1 MAIMTA
7 YDLPI
12 QDERLSPYNLPNQ
25 INPLR
30 GAFTAFGLEV
40 LNNVGTYKSLAQTG
54 TSFVR
59 DATDGFFSESP
70 EVSAPLSAADLG
82 RVNKF
87 YPELEIGKEASREQ
101 IEAAIDRRER
111 EKALEYLE
119 MHASPGFAS
128 SAAIFTGEVAGSLTD
143 VPALKGTKWVTK
155 GITRGSELLA
165 TKVAESAVS
174 RLGGTASVKAQQLI
188 TDNAGKLAF
197 LKGGAGLATFTGIHE
212 LETQGTSRLTGVLT
226 PNEADYR
233 LMDGVFNVASSGLVG
248 GLLGLTAE
256 KITGKMIDKAF
267 VSHTKGKDTSGID
280 ADIEEKEGDYLYR
293 GSSKRFFDFRRYPDA
308 EFDKGFWFADTKEH
322 AEFYGKHISKI
333 KKSDDFKIFDV
344 DNNNDPELSAI
355 YKELHKNAITFEAFK
370 RVKLKGSH
378 KTEFDNAKKNRVV
391 LINKFLEAAKAKGY
405 IGLKRREGFHD
416 DWGVNTTQ
424 QGKEVQRKNETM
436 FFEDPVKKAKKV
448 LKQQARDEFLK
459 NIHTMSFEP
468 GSPSELFKKS
478 AAVVKAFF
486 QSSQE
491 ATERETLDN
500 VSQAL
505 EAGKEPDNV
514 YIHEVNRHD
523 AWKRLQGYLSQAE
536 ITPDDFIE
544 SLEAQHKDLSDALD
558 VENPSME
565 ALQELATNRAL
576 IDLAGKTE
584 TDVMP
589 SDEAKASFIRSM
601 RQNQVHFED
610 AQQPYVDIHTAP
622 EGAQNILN
630 ERVQAFSHEEMQ
642 VLADKANTF
651 AKRAMK
657 RRSLLDFEKPLTEFI
672 RTYGN
677 QIAGEIEGGATLD
690 AEYLRKWFDFLA
702 PDALTD
708 IEGLVDANKSD
719 IDFVLENVAQV
730 LEDLKRKA
738 KGAAFEA
745 SPDLLET
752 TIKRQFEYV
761 KAQVIRSQRD
771 AIAYEQKLQTL
782 VNAVKALDN
791 KEGEGLRQGINA
803 LLDRSLFQFE
813 GANTGTFRKMNLA
826 EQYFKA
832 QLNIELDTL
841 KVMEFWNDTN
851 SSTEITRAIYN
862 HDMGLPMDDL
872 SPAARKIA
880 EMVNKFYDKVIEL
893 YAKEGVLIPK
903 LKGRIH
909 HQWHNPYRIMR
920 MSFRDRIKLTR
931 GERRDKQFELWHD
944 FIKDKIDLEKTFDS
958 SVIPEEGDPYI
969 DINDPQQVK
978 DFYRRTFDKIVERDY
993 RREKTNLLTKRSKQR
1008 VLQFKSPEDFAAYNR
1023 KFGAGDAQS
1032 SIIRELTG
1040 MFREVELIKDWGAE
1054 PEAMLEAVLKHAESL
1069 PGYKEYKLRKD
1080 MDTPR
1085 RLMHLMR
1092 FGAANA
1098 NADSWQGMF
1107 SETIR
1112 NLKAYESVTKLGNLV
1127 FLNLADSMVSANALN
1142 RFSIPMQESILKGI
1156 KETFSRYTP
1165 EEKADYQRMFK
1176 ISKEQYFGGF
1186 YRHFEDG
1193 TMSDRLHKMIR
1204 ITMKI
1209 TGTENSEYSNRSM
1222 ISQSLS
1228 NWFAKN
1234 LKTTDFDSLDK
1245 TSRGTLLR
1253 YDIGQNEWA
1262 LFKHAVKKYK
1272 GDDYLGWDNILELSD
1287 RKIRTYLKAE
1297 GVKYVTKDRID
1308 MTRDDLAQRY
1318 RLLMQD
1324 QMDDAL
1330 NHKSLIE
1337 TDLLRFKRDATTP
1350 SPINDVI
1357 NGMMLFKTYGFM
1369 WIRRH
1374 VGDRIYGR
1382 GATGYRISQ
1391 IQGTADWHG
1400 LMKLM
1405 MLSFGME
1412 LAINQMKSLATD
1424 GKPKPLD
1431 GQTAMDALIGS
1442 LGPISYLTR
1451 IDGSNLLGSITR
1463 MAAGPIG
1470 SDVERAARIATQFE
1484 RGFWKGNY
1492 TNAQVN
1498 SINFLASQFGG
1509 VPMLKTALNTLL
1521 FDNMIQNIK
1530 GKRVGHVIDTVAS
1543 NNQ

>member
-40 LNNVGTYKSLAQTG
+40 LNNVGTYKNLAQTG
-54 TSFVR
+54 TSFIR
-59 DATDGFFSESP
+59 DAADGFFSESP

-82 RVNKF
+82 RVKQF
-87 YPELEIGKEASREQ
+87 YPEIEVGKEASREQ

-119 MHASPGFAS
+119 MHASPGFAT

-143 VPALKGTKWVTK
+143 VPALKGTQWVTK

-188 TDNAGKLAF
+188 ADNAGKLAF

-212 LETQGTSRLTGVLT
+212 FETQGTARLSGVLT

-267 VSHTKGKDTSGID
+267 VMETP
-280 ADIEEKEGDYLYR
+280 EQ
-293 GSSKRFFDFRRYPDA
+293 
-308 EFDKGFWFADTKEH
+308 
-322 AEFYGKHISKI
+322 
-333 KKSDDFKIFDV
+333 KS
-344 DNNNDPELSAI
+344 A
-355 YKELHKNAITFEAFK
+355 
-370 RVKLKGSH
+370 
-378 KTEFDNAKKNRVV
+378 
-391 LINKFLEAAKAKGY
+391 
-405 IGLKRREGFHD
+405 RREAD
-416 DWGVNTTQ
+416 KAT
-424 QGKEVQRKNETM
+424 RKQTREEMLN
-436 FFEDPVKKAKKV
+436 
-448 LKQQARDEFLK
+448 
-459 NIHTMSFEP
+459 NIHMMSFEP

-486 QSSQE
+486 QSASD

-505 EAGKEPDNV
+505 EAGKEPNND
-514 YIHEVNRHD
+514 YIHEVNRHES
-523 AWKRLQGYLSQAE
+523 WKRLQSYLAQAE
-536 ITPDDFIE
+536 ITPDDFIK
-544 SLEAQHKDLSDALD
+544 SLESQHEELSKALD

-565 ALQELATNRAL
+565 ALQELSTNQAL

-584 TDVMP
+584 TEVMP

-601 RQNQVHFED
+601 RENQVHFED
-610 AQQPYVDIHTAP
+610 EQRPYIDINKAP
-622 EGAQNILN
+622 ERDILQNRI
-630 ERVQAFSHEEMQ
+630 ESFSHEEMET
-642 VLADKANTF
+642 LAEKANTF
-651 AKRAMK
+651 ASRALK
-657 RRSLLDFEKPLTEFI
+657 RRALLDYEKPLTEFI
-672 RTYGN
+672 KTYGN
-677 QIAGEIEGGATLD
+677 QIAAEIEGGATLD
-690 AEYLRKWFDFLA
+690 ADYLRQFFNYLA

-708 IEGLVDANKSD
+708 MEGLLDANKSD
-719 IDFVLENVAQV
+719 VDFMLENVAQV
-730 LEDLKRKA
+730 LEDLKRNSRQ
-738 KGAAFEA
+738 AAFEA
-745 SPDLLET
+745 TPEDLES

-803 LLDRSLFQFE
+803 LLDRSLFKFE

-832 QLNIELDTL
+832 QLNIELDNL

-872 SPAARKIA
+872 SAPSRKIA

-893 YAKEGVLIPK
+893 YRKEGILIPK

-920 MSFRDRIKLTR
+920 MSWRDRIKLTR

-958 SVIPEEGDPYI
+958 DIMPEEGDPYI
-969 DINDPQQVK
+969 DINDAEQVK
-978 DFYRRTFDKIVERDY
+978 AFYRRTFDKIVERDY
-993 RREKTNLLTKRSKQR
+993 RREKTNLLTKRSRQR

-1054 PEAMLEAVLKHAESL
+1054 PEAMLEAVLKHAEDL

-1142 RFSIPMQESILKGI
+1142 RFSIPMQESVLKGI
-1156 KETFSRYTP
+1156 KETFARYTP

-1234 LKTTDFDSLDK
+1234 LKTQDFESLDK
-1245 TSRGTLLR
+1245 TSKGTLSR
-1253 YDIGQNEWA
+1253 YDIGQNEWN
-1262 LFKHAVKKYK
+1262 LFKYAVKKYK
-1272 GDDYLGWDNILELSD
+1272 GNDYLGWDNILELSD
-1287 RKIRTYLKAE
+1287 SKIHAYLKQE
-1297 GVKYVTKDRID
+1297 GVKYVTQERID

-1412 LAINQMKSLATD
+1412 LAINQMKALATD

-1431 GQTAMDALIGS
+1431 GQTAMDALTGS

-1463 MAAGPIG
+1463 MMAGPIG

-1484 RGFWKGNY
+1484 RGFWKGDY
-1492 TNAQVN
+1492 STAQVN

>member
-1 MAIMTA
+1 MGIMSA

-30 GAFTAFGLEV
+30 GAFTQFGLEV
-40 LNNVGTYKSLAQTG
+40 LNTVGTYKSLANTA

-70 EVSAPLSAADLG
+70 EVSAPLSAGDLG
-82 RVNKF
+82 RVKQF
-87 YPELEIGKEASREQ
+87 YPELDIGKEASREQ
-101 IEAAIDRRER
+101 VEAAIDRRER

-119 MHASPGFAS
+119 MHASPGFATD
-128 SAAIFTGEVAGSLTD
+128 AAMFTGEVAGSLVD
-143 VPALKGTKWVTK
+143 VPGLVGTKWVTK
-155 GITRGSELLA
+155 GLTRGSELLA

-188 TDNAGKLAF
+188 ADNAGKLAF

-212 LETQGTSRLTGVLT
+212 LETQGSAQLSGVLT

-233 LMDGVFNVASSGLVG
+233 IMDGVFNVASSGLVG
-248 GLLGLTAE
+248 GLLGVTAE

-267 VSHTKGKDTSGID
+267 VMETP
-280 ADIEEKEGDYLYR
+280 EQ
-293 GSSKRFFDFRRYPDA
+293 
-308 EFDKGFWFADTKEH
+308 
-322 AEFYGKHISKI
+322 
-333 KKSDDFKIFDV
+333 KS
-344 DNNNDPELSAI
+344 A
-355 YKELHKNAITFEAFK
+355 
-370 RVKLKGSH
+370 
-378 KTEFDNAKKNRVV
+378 
-391 LINKFLEAAKAKGY
+391 
-405 IGLKRREGFHD
+405 RRESESG
-416 DWGVNTTQ
+416 
-424 QGKEVQRKNETM
+424 QRKKTREEMLN
-436 FFEDPVKKAKKV
+436 
-448 LKQQARDEFLK
+448 
-459 NIHTMSFEP
+459 NIHMMGFEP
-468 GSPSELFKKS
+468 GSNADLFKKS

-486 QSSQE
+486 QSSKE

-505 EAGKEPDNV
+505 EAGKEPNNDF
-514 YIHEVNRHD
+514 IHEVNRHD
-523 AWKRLQGYLSQAE
+523 AWKRLQGYLVQAE
-536 ITPDDFIE
+536 ITPDDFIK
-544 SLEAQHKDLSDALD
+544 SLETQHKELLEAVDI
-558 VENPSME
+558 ENPSME
-565 ALQELATNRAL
+565 AMQELATNQAL

-584 TDVMP
+584 TDVIP
-589 SDEAKASFIRSM
+589 SDEAKAAFIRSM
-601 RQNQVHFED
+601 RENQVHFED
-610 AQQPYVDIHTAP
+610 TAQPYIDIHAEP
-622 EGAQNILN
+622 KGSRADILQNRI
-630 ERVQAFSHEEMQ
+630 ESFSNEEMQ
-642 VLADKANTF
+642 TLADKANTF
-651 AKRAMK
+651 ASRAMK

-672 RTYGN
+672 KTYGN
-677 QIAGEIEGGATLD
+677 QIAAEIEGGATLD
-690 AEYLRKWFDFLA
+690 ADYLRQFFNYLA

-708 IEGLVDANKSD
+708 MEGLLDANKSD
-719 IDFVLENVAQV
+719 IDFMLENVAQV
-730 LEDLKRKA
+730 LEELKRNA
-738 KGAAFEA
+738 RAAAFEA
-745 SPDLLET
+745 TPEQLET
-752 TIKRQFEYV
+752 TIKRQFEFV

-782 VNAVKALDN
+782 VNATKALDN
-791 KEGEGLRQGINA
+791 AEGEGLRQGINA
-803 LLDRSLFQFE
+803 LLDRSLFKFE
-813 GANTGTFRKMNLA
+813 GANLGTFRKMNLA
-826 EQYFKA
+826 EQYLKG
-832 QLNIELDTL
+832 QLNIELDNL
-841 KVMEFWNDTN
+841 KAMEFWNDTN

-862 HDMGLPMDDL
+862 HDMGLPMDDV
-872 SPAARKIA
+872 SPVAQRIA

-920 MSFRDRIKLTR
+920 MSWRDRIKLTR

-944 FIKDKIDLEKTFDS
+944 FIKDKIDLEKTFDNS
-958 SVIPEEGDPYI
+958 IMPEEGDPYI
-969 DINDPQQVK
+969 DINDPVAVK

-993 RREKTNLLTKRSKQR
+993 RREKTNLLTKRSRQR

-1032 SIIRELTG
+1032 AIIRELTG

-1054 PEAMLEAVLKHAESL
+1054 PEAMLEAVLKHAEDL
-1069 PGYKEYKLRKD
+1069 PGFREYKLRKD

-1142 RFSIPMQESILKGI
+1142 RFSIPMQDSIVKGI

-1165 EEKADYQRMFK
+1165 EQKADYMRMFG

-1186 YRHFEDG
+1186 YRHFDDG
-1193 TMSDRLHKMIR
+1193 TLSDKLSKMIR

-1234 LKTTDFDSLDK
+1234 LKTTDFEHLDA
-1245 TSRGTLLR
+1245 TSKGTLSR
-1253 YDIGQNEWA
+1253 YDIGQNEWN
-1262 LFKHAVKKYK
+1262 LLRHAIRKYQ
-1272 GDDYLGWDNILELSD
+1272 GNDYLGWDNVLELTD
-1287 RKIRTYLKAE
+1287 NQIHGYLKEE
-1297 GVKYVTKDRID
+1297 GVKYVTKDRVD
-1308 MTRDDLAQRY
+1308 QTRDDMAQRY
-1318 RLLMQD
+1318 RMLMQD

-1357 NGMMLFKTYGFM
+1357 NAMMLFKTYGFM

-1374 VGDRIYGR
+1374 IGDRIYGR

-1412 LAINQMKSLATD
+1412 LAINQMKSIAAT
-1424 GKPKPLD
+1424 GKPQELS
-1431 GQTAMDALIGS
+1431 GQTAMDALVGS

-1470 SDVERAARIATQFE
+1470 SDIERAARIATQFE
-1484 RGFWKGNY
+1484 RGFWKGDY

-1530 GKRVGHVIDTVAS
+1530 GRRVGHIIDTVAS